1 MLRSLLFLVLAWAGS
16 VNAQVSAANQS
27 PATGVR
33 VEERGIPVPVELRR
47 AADAL
52 ELDRR
57 EIPRIDRVRRL
68 FEFMVGEDGLALR
81 YQEQPTYDIAES
93 YARREVNCL
102 SFTMMFIALAR
113 RAGIDAYAQASEDAL
128 AMRVVD
134 NTLFRA
140 RHVKAGIDIDG
151 AHYTVDV
158 GWRSVVVERNPRRIT
173 DVQLLAL
180 LHNNNA
186 VEQLAAG
193 DRSKATGEIATAVTL
208 DPDSATIWSNA
219 GVIHW
224 RSGRRSAAEHAYLQA
239 LEHDHDHIGALGNL
253 VGMYRATGATRLA
266 DQYESRLQRAQ
277 ESDPFSQFRRPGN
290 SWSWNST
297 TGRRSIIGVP
307 SGCCPTSRSSI
318 AAWRM
323 PTRSSARTAR
333 QSAPA
338 ATRCRWSNAGIR
350 SAASPKW
357 NRVLADPEYARLRR
371 SKKDAGA
378 CTPASSITADSI
390 RDQNE

>member
-277 ESDPFSQFRRPGN
+277 ESDPFSQFLKARELMELEQYDRAAKHYRRAIRLLPNQPKFHRSLADAYQKLGKDRAAERTRRHAL
-290 SWSWNST
+290 SLEQRRYSQ
-297 TGRRSIIGVP
+297 RSI
-307 SGCCPTSRSSI
+307 
-318 AAWRM
+318 
-323 PTRSSARTAR
+323 
-333 QSAPA
+333 
-338 ATRCRWSNAGIR
+338 
-350 SAASPKW
+350 
-357 NRVLADPEYARLRR
+357 PEVEP
-371 SKKDAGA
+371 G
-378 CTPASSITADSI
+378 PG
-390 RDQNE
+390 